1 MATQNPTENTRQFGE
16 SGKRESQ
23 LDWEEYFM
31 AIAFLS
37 GMRSKD
43 PVTQVGACIVNSK
56 KRIVGTGYNGMPN
69 NCSDTLLPW
78 NKKDTASQLGTKYYY
93 VCHAEMNAVI
103 NKFTADLED
112 CTMYVCLFPCNECAK
127 IIIQSGIK
135 TVVYYSDKKHDKEE
149 VKAAK
154 ILFEEARVET
164 REYNGKK
171 KQVMVDFQS
180 IEDAA

>member
-1 MATQNPTENTRQFGE
+1 MQKTVHSRQFGE

-43 PVTQVGACIVNSK
+43 PVTQVGACIVNPK

-78 NKKDTASQLGTKYYY
+78 EKKDAASQLGTKYYY
-93 VCHAEMNAVI
+93 G
-103 NKFTADLED
+103 
-112 CTMYVCLFPCNECAK
+112 LFPCNECAK

-154 ILFEEARVET
+154 ILFEAARVET
-164 REYNGKK
+164 RLSHALTCFGPK
-171 KQVMVDFQS
+171 
-180 IEDAA
+180 